1 MTKMEFE
8 SEVGSDGVLTLRVAL
23 PPEEASGRVRVTIQP
38 VSKAA
43 AGQDD
48 EEWHRILRE
57 TYGACA
63 GMGLERPDQGEFE
76 VRDPIE

>member
-38 VSKAA
+38 VPKPSTD
-43 AGQDD
+43 QDN

-76 VRDPIE
+76 VRDAIE